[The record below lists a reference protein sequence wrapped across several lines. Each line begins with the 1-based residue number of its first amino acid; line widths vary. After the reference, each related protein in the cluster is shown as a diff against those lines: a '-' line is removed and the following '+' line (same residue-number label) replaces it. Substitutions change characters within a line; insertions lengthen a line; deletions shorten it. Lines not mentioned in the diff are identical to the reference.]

1 MIGHHTPAW
10 PVGAA
15 PLWDP
20 VGRRCA
26 ERCRFVAGIKT
37 EVEKVEKMLLLFG
50 ETLDEWLAVQKN
62 WMYLESIFGAPDIQ
76 RQLPGP
82 AKAFQVVDKEF
93 RAIMRAVK
101 ERPLALAV
109 CSWHPNAHTT
119 CTAGAD
125 LRESP
130 HLSQAGPPL
139 RCPASQWAIVAI

>member
-1 MIGHHTPAW
+1 MT
-10 PVGAA
+10 
-15 PLWDP
+15 
-20 VGRRCA
+20 
-26 ERCRFVAGIKT
+26 GIKS

-109 CSWHPNAHTT
+109 RPRPST
-119 CTAGAD
+119 D
-125 LRESP
+125 SLR
-130 HLSQAGPPL
+130 L
-139 RCPASQWAIVAI
+139 